1 MTETVERTRKSRA
14 AVAQPASVMTVP
26 DALLN
31 VETVKMLTGFSKN
44 TIYRL
49 MATGDFPDAIRLGT
63 RTTRWRAGTIS
74 AWLAA
79 RGG

>member
-1 MTETVERTRKSRA
+1 MEPAKRKSRA
-14 AVAQPASVMTVP
+14 AVAQPAQILSAP

-49 MATGDFPDAIRLGT
+49 MAAGDFPEAIKLGT

-74 AWLAA
+74 DWLKERAA
-79 RGG
+79 E

>member
-1 MTETVERTRKSRA
+1 MDEKKRKSRA
-14 AVAQPASVMTVP
+14 AVAQPATILSAP

-49 MATGDFPDAIRLGT
+49 MEKGQFPDAVRLGS
-63 RTTRWRAGTIS
+63 RTTRWRAAGVS
-74 AWLAA
+74 KWLSECDKIV
-79 RGG
+79 